1 MTYRFAFR
9 GFALLPFHALLLLLL
24 SPQVSG
30 AQGSSSTP
38 SDANTATPTAQATPN
53 VSKGVKERSST
64 EDVTALLTKE
74 DTPVSSNH
82 RPMFVEKA
90 EVPNTSFIR
99 ETYRAEWRTGDPF
112 YIYVI
117 RPKGVSKPPVILYL
131 PSFPDDTDLFK
142 NNNWCDLAVR
152 GGYAAVGFVGNVTG
166 HRTRYRLLKEWFV
179 SEMPEALTTTTH
191 DVQLILDYLAT
202 RGDLD
207 MERVA
212 MFGNGS
218 GGAIAVLASV
228 VDSRIKVLDLQAPWG
243 DWKDWLRESKVV
255 PEDERAQYAKEE
267 FVASVL
273 PLDPVAWLPKIHAKS
288 LRIEDI
294 RGNKAMP
301 DKAQEKLEGA
311 APDFAL
317 INQYG
322 NGRAFL
328 AAQVPFSVLDWVK
341 SQLAA
346 DAKPQ
351 AALEK
356 SVRIHFF
363 PAVQPPPAPSTIS
376 NLAGSA
382 APQVAKS
389 PAPANEK
396 EKVRDNPR

>member
-1 MTYRFAFR
+1 MSYRFAFR
-9 GFALLPFHALLLLLL
+9 GFALQAFPALLLLLL
-24 SPQVSG
+24 SPQISS

-38 SDANTATPTAQATPN
+38 SAANTATPTAQATPN
-53 VSKGVKERSST
+53 VSKGEKEEDST
-64 EDVTALLTKE
+64 EGVTALLTQE
-74 DTPVSSNH
+74 NVPVSHH

-142 NNNWCDLAVR
+142 NNKWCDLAVQ
-152 GGYAAVGFVGNVTG
+152 GGYATVGFVGNVTG

-243 DWKDWLRESKVV
+243 DWKDWLKESKVV
-255 PEDERAQYAKEE
+255 PEDERAKYAKEE

-273 PLDPVAWLPKIHAKS
+273 PLDPVTWLPKIHAKS

-351 AALEK
+351 AAMEK
-356 SVRIHFF
+356 SARIHFF
-363 PAVQPPPAPSTIS
+363 PAVQASAPSTIS
-376 NLAGSA
+376 NLAGSGS
-382 APQVAKS
+382 PQVAKD

-396 EKVRDNPR
+396 EKVKENPR